1 MSHTTYVSGDTVVAN
16 IQGTLELAILEEMF
30 ARIEQ
35 HILPSYP
42 SYFALVD
49 ASQLSGVSAAV
60 RKRGT
65 EWAHMKRGAGNVVY
79 GAGIVPRT
87 LLTMLARAMTL
98 FGRHPVPLI
107 FVATEQDGWAWIA
120 RRRQE
125 LGLPEPKKP

>member
-1 MSHTTYVSGDTVVAN
+1 MKHTIYVVGDTVVAS

-30 ARIEQ
+30 AQIEQ
-35 HILPSYP
+35 HILPGHP

-49 ASQLSGVSAAV
+49 ASQLSGVSPAV
-60 RKRGT
+60 RKRST
-65 EWAHMKRGAGNVVY
+65 EWTHMQRGAGNVVY
-79 GAGIVPRT
+79 GASIVPRT
-87 LLTMLARAMTL
+87 LLTMLARAMNL
-98 FGRHPVPLI
+98 VRRHPVPLI